1 MNNKTDLRFA
11 GGIRFAYNDSLSAEL
26 DKLTRVQLYDTRAW
40 QKFVTLF
47 KNPGVDDHDRG
58 WRGEYWG
65 KMMRGAC
72 FTYEVTG
79 DEQLYSVIEDTCRDM
94 LSAQDL

>member
-1 MNNKTDLRFA
+1 MYNKTDVRFA
-11 GGIRFAYNDSLSAEL
+11 DGIRYSYNDALSAEL

-40 QKFVTLF
+40 QKFVNLF

-72 FTYEVTG
+72 FTYSVTR
-79 DEQLYSVIEDTCRDM
+79 DKALYRVIE
-94 LSAQDL
+94 